1 MTEAAFAARAEG
13 RKACLYRTALLY
25 LGSEALALEA
35 VDEAVYKGFRA
46 CGTLREEQYC
56 DTWLTRILLNECSRE
71 KKRQDREQAVD
82 QLPEQAWE
90 DPDHLPLRAAV
101 QALPEQLRAV
111 ILLRYF
117 FDCTL
122 RETAELLRMPRSTVH
137 TREKKALKLLKLE
150 LSEEV

>member
-1 MTEAAFAARAEG
+1 MNDQEYWQGVEQCRERLWRIARMWLSDDSAAMDV
-13 RKACLYRTALLY
+13 
-25 LGSEALALEA
+25 
-35 VDEAVYKGFRA
+35 VDEAVFRGWRA
-46 CGTLREEQYC
+46 CGRLRHPEYFT
-56 DTWLTRILLNECSRE
+56 TWLPRILLNECSRE

-82 QLPEQAWE
+82 Q
-90 DPDHLPLRAAV
+90 
-101 QALPEQLRAV
+101 LPEQLRAV

-150 LSEEV
+150 LSEGV

>member
-1 MTEAAFAARAEG
+1 MNDQEYWQGVEQCRERLWRIARMWLSDDSAAMDV
-13 RKACLYRTALLY
+13 
-25 LGSEALALEA
+25 
-35 VDEAVYKGFRA
+35 VDEAVFRGWRA
-46 CGTLREEQYC
+46 CGRLRHPEYFT
-56 DTWLTRILLNECSRE
+56 TWLTRILLNECSRE

-90 DPDHLPLRAAV
+90 DPDHLPLMSAV
-101 QALPEQLRAV
+101 HALPEQLRAV

-150 LSEEV
+150 LSEGV

>member
-1 MTEAAFAARAEG
+1 MNDQEYWQGVEQCRERLWRIARMWLSDDSAAMDV
-13 RKACLYRTALLY
+13 
-25 LGSEALALEA
+25 
-35 VDEAVYKGFRA
+35 VDEAVFRGWRA
-46 CGTLREEQYC
+46 CGRLRHPEYFT
-56 DTWLTRILLNECSRE
+56 TWLTRILLNECSR
-71 KKRQDREQAVD
+71 
-82 QLPEQAWE
+82 E

-150 LSEEV
+150 LSEGV

>member
-1 MTEAAFAARAEG
+1 MTEDAYAVRADALKE
-13 RKACLYRTALLY
+13 KLYGMAWLY
-25 LGSEALALEA
+25 LGSQSLAVDA
-35 VDEAVYKGFRA
+35 VDEAVYRGLRS
-46 CGTLREEQYC
+46 CGKLREEQYF

>member
-1 MTEAAFAARAEG
+1 MNDQEYWQGVEQCRERLWRIARMWLSDDSAAMDV
-13 RKACLYRTALLY
+13 
-25 LGSEALALEA
+25 
-35 VDEAVYKGFRA
+35 VDEAVFRGWRA
-46 CGTLREEQYC
+46 CGRLRHPEYFT
-56 DTWLTRILLNECSRE
+56 TWLTRILLNECSRE

-82 QLPEQAWE
+82 Q
-90 DPDHLPLRAAV
+90 
-101 QALPEQLRAV
+101 LPEQLRAV

-150 LSEEV
+150 LSEGV

>member
-1 MTEAAFAARAEG
+1 MKESEYVQRAEVLKV
-13 RKACLYRTALLY
+13 RLYRTARLY
-25 LGSEALALEA
+25 LGGEHAALDA
-35 VDEAVYKGFRA
+35 VDEAVYKGLLA
-46 CGTLREEQYC
+46 CGKLREPAYF

-150 LSEEV
+150 LSEGV

>member
-1 MTEAAFAARAEG
+1 MNDQEYWQGVEQCRERLWRIARMWLSDDSAAMDV
-13 RKACLYRTALLY
+13 
-25 LGSEALALEA
+25 
-35 VDEAVYKGFRA
+35 VDEAVFRGWRA
-46 CGTLREEQYC
+46 CGRLRHPESFT
-56 DTWLTRILLNECSRE
+56 TWLTRILLKECSWE
-71 KKRQDREQAVD
+71 KKRQDR
-82 QLPEQAWE
+82 E

-150 LSEEV
+150 LSEGV

>member
-150 LSEEV
+150 LSEED

>member
-1 MTEAAFAARAEG
+1 M
-13 RKACLYRTALLY
+13 
-25 LGSEALALEA
+25 
-35 VDEAVYKGFRA
+35 
-46 CGTLREEQYC
+46 
-56 DTWLTRILLNECSRE
+56 
-71 KKRQDREQAVD
+71 
-82 QLPEQAWE
+82 
-90 DPDHLPLRAAV
+90 
-101 QALPEQLRAV
+101 

>member
-1 MTEAAFAARAEG
+1 MNDQEYWQGVEQCRERLWRIARMWLSDDSAAMDV
-13 RKACLYRTALLY
+13 
-25 LGSEALALEA
+25 
-35 VDEAVYKGFRA
+35 VDEAVFRGWRA
-46 CGTLREEQYC
+46 CGRLRHPEYFT
-56 DTWLTRILLNECSRE
+56 TWLTRILLNECSRE

-82 QLPEQAWE
+82 Q
-90 DPDHLPLRAAV
+90 
-101 QALPEQLRAV
+101 LPEQLRAV

>member
-1 MTEAAFAARAEG
+1 MTARPW
-13 RKACLYRTALLY
+13 
-25 LGSEALALEA
+25 
-35 VDEAVYKGFRA
+35 
-46 CGTLREEQYC
+46 
-56 DTWLTRILLNECSRE
+56 TWWTRRCSGAGGPAGGCATRNIS
-71 KKRQDREQAVD
+71 QAVD

>member
-1 MTEAAFAARAEG
+1 MNDQEYWQGVEQCRERLWRIARMWLSDDSAAMDV
-13 RKACLYRTALLY
+13 
-25 LGSEALALEA
+25 
-35 VDEAVYKGFRA
+35 VDEAVFRGWRA
-46 CGTLREEQYC
+46 CGRLRHPEY
-56 DTWLTRILLNECSRE
+56 

>member
-1 MTEAAFAARAEG
+1 MTDQQYCEAAEAIKQRLF
-13 RKACLYRTALLY
+13 RTAYLY
-25 LGSEALALEA
+25 LGSESSAVDA
-35 VDEAVYKGFRA
+35 VDEAVYKGLLS
-46 CGTLREEQYC
+46 CKKLREPAYFS
-56 DTWLTRILLNECSRE
+56 TWLTRILLNECSRE

>member
-1 MTEAAFAARAEG
+1 MNDQEYWQGVEQCRERLWRIARMWLSDDSVAMDV
-13 RKACLYRTALLY
+13 
-25 LGSEALALEA
+25 
-35 VDEAVYKGFRA
+35 VDEAVFRGWRA
-46 CGTLREEQYC
+46 CGRLRHPEYFT
-56 DTWLTRILLNECSRE
+56 TWLTRILLNECSRE
-71 KKRQDREQAVD
+71 KKR
-82 QLPEQAWE
+82 QAWE

-101 QALPEQLRAV
+101 QALPEQLKAV

>member
-1 MTEAAFAARAEG
+1 MKESEYVQRAEVLKV
-13 RKACLYRTALLY
+13 RLYRTARLY
-25 LGSEALALEA
+25 LGGEHAALDA
-35 VDEAVYKGFRA
+35 VDEAVYKGLRA
-46 CGTLREEQYC
+46 CGKLREPAYF

-71 KKRQDREQAVD
+71 KKRQDREPAVD

-150 LSEEV
+150 LSEGV

>member
-1 MTEAAFAARAEG
+1 MNDQEYWQGVEQCRERLWRIARMWLSDDSAAMDV
-13 RKACLYRTALLY
+13 
-25 LGSEALALEA
+25 
-35 VDEAVYKGFRA
+35 VDEAVFRGWRA
-46 CGTLREEQYC
+46 CGRLRHPEYFT
-56 DTWLTRILLNECSRE
+56 TWLTRIL
-71 KKRQDREQAVD
+71 
-82 QLPEQAWE
+82 LPEQAWE

>member
-1 MTEAAFAARAEG
+1 MNDQEYWQGVEQCRERLWRIARMWLSDDSAAM
-13 RKACLYRTALLY
+13 
-25 LGSEALALEA
+25 
-35 VDEAVYKGFRA
+35 
-46 CGTLREEQYC
+46 
-56 DTWLTRILLNECSRE
+56 
-71 KKRQDREQAVD
+71 
-82 QLPEQAWE
+82 

-150 LSEEV
+150 LSEGV

>member
-1 MTEAAFAARAEG
+1 MNDQEYWQGVEQCRERLWRIARMWLSDDSAA
-13 RKACLYRTALLY
+13 LDV
-25 LGSEALALEA
+25 
-35 VDEAVYKGFRA
+35 VDEAVFRGGRA
-46 CGTLREEQYC
+46 CGRLRHPEYFT
-56 DTWLTRILLNECSRE
+56 TW
-71 KKRQDREQAVD
+71 
-82 QLPEQAWE
+82 
-90 DPDHLPLRAAV
+90 
-101 QALPEQLRAV
+101 LRAV

>member
-1 MTEAAFAARAEG
+1 MNDQEYWQGVEQCRERLWRIARMWLSDDSAAMDV
-13 RKACLYRTALLY
+13 
-25 LGSEALALEA
+25 
-35 VDEAVYKGFRA
+35 VDEAVFRGWRA
-46 CGTLREEQYC
+46 CGRLRH
-56 DTWLTRILLNECSRE
+56 
-71 KKRQDREQAVD
+71 
-82 QLPEQAWE
+82 PEYFTAWE

>member
-35 VDEAVYKGFRA
+35 VDEAVYKGLRA

-150 LSEEV
+150 LSEGV